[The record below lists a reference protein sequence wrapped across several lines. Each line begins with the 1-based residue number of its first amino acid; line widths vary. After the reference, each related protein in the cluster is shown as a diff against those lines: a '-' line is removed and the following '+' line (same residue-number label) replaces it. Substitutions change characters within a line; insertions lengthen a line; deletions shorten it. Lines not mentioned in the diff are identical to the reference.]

1 MRAEGQRHQ
10 VPVQVPCVPPAPG
23 AVHPS
28 RGFAME
34 KEGGPSG
41 TDLLHGA
48 EEGPPRDAA
57 PNVRPLSPITL
68 GGGVGTHP
76 LQAGVTSHG
85 G

>member
-1 MRAEGQRHQ
+1 MGAEGQRHRVPMQ
-10 VPVQVPCVPPAPG
+10 VPHVPPPPG
-23 AVHPS
+23 VVHPS

-34 KEGGPSG
+34 EEGDPSG

-57 PNVRPLSPITL
+57 PNVRPLSPIAP
-68 GGGVGTHP
+68 GGGVGLTP
-76 LQAGVTSHG
+76 SRQESHLTG